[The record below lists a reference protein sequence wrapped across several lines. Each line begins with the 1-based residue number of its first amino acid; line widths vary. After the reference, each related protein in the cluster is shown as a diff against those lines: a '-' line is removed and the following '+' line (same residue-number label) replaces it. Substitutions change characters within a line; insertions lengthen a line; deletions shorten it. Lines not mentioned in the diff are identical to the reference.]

1 MGHRTAIEFAAKKK
15 VAAVVVEVAVAV
27 EVVVVVVVVEVADLQ
42 ISTTAVVEVGL
53 QILRLA
59 ADPQIFR
66 MPAAAAA
73 ECLESQK
80 WIGFETEL
88 TAVVAVAGHQI
99 GLAGRTWMPADLEA
113 DFQKPR
119 RLQAVVQK

>member
-1 MGHRTAIEFAAKKK
+1 MKKK
-15 VAAVVVEVAVAV
+15 VVVVVEVAVAV
-27 EVVVVVVVVEVADLQ
+27 EVVVVVAVAVEFADLQ

-66 MPAAAAA
+66 MPAAAAAAAA

-99 GLAGRTWMPADLEA
+99 GLAGRTWMPAADLEV
-113 DFQKPR
+113 DFQKLR
-119 RLQAVVQK
+119 TLQAVVQK

>member
-1 MGHRTAIEFAAKKK
+1 MIE
-15 VAAVVVEVAVAV
+15 VEVAVVVEVVV
-27 EVVVVVVVVEVADLQ
+27 EVVDLQ

-99 GLAGRTWMPADLEA
+99 GLAGRTWMPAADLEV
-113 DFQKPR
+113 DFQKLR
-119 RLQAVVQK
+119 TLQAVVQK

>member
-1 MGHRTAIEFAAKKK
+1 MKKK
-15 VAAVVVEVAVAV
+15 VVVVEVAVVV
-27 EVVVVVVVVEVADLQ
+27 EVVVEVVDLQ

-59 ADPQIFR
+59 ADHQIFR
-66 MPAAAAA
+66 KPVAAAAA

-99 GLAGRTWMPADLEA
+99 GLAGRTWMPAADLEV
-113 DFQKPR
+113 DFQKLR
-119 RLQAVVQK
+119 TLQAVVQK